1 MENINDSVLNKSD
14 NIVLESVDKHIDQ
27 LVWVLNH
34 DDCLIEALGSN
45 NSVKI
50 SKQNFM
56 ETNKKWT
63 VERCTNLFAIVLEKN
78 AIGMIALSH
87 QDMVNHTARIGYWLG
102 SRYWNKGYASKA
114 FRLILELARR
124 KGLKYVSSTI
134 RENNIVSRKIWE
146 KYGAQSVLEDDK
158 YSFVIDIEK
167 IFPMRPR

>member
-1 MENINDSVLNKSD
+1 MQNTSDSVFNKSN

-27 LVWVLNH
+27 LVWFLNH
-34 DDCLIEALGSN
+34 DDCLADALGSN

-56 ETNKKWT
+56 ETNKKWAT
-63 VERCTNLFAIVLEKN
+63 ERCADLFAIVHEKK
-78 AIGMIALSH
+78 AIGMISLSH
-87 QDMVNHTARIGYWLG
+87 QEIVNHTARIGYWLG

-114 FRLILELARR
+114 FQLILELAKR
-124 KGLKYVSSTI
+124 KGLKHVSSAV
-134 RENNIVSRKIWE
+134 REDNIVSRKIWE

-167 IFPMRPR
+167 M